1 MAEST
6 IIKVEHLS
14 KSFGRVKAVQDIS
27 FAVKNGERFAF
38 LGVNGAGKSTTI
50 SMLCG
55 LLPKDDGKIIIDN
68 EEVDGTE
75 ENSKR
80 KLGIVFQDSVLDKK
94 LSVLDN
100 LKFRAALYG
109 ILGDE
114 LNKNLKNLSSL
125 LHLKDI
131 LDRPVEKLSGGQRRR
146 ADIARALI
154 HKPKILILDEPTT
167 GLDPATRKLVWE
179 VIDKLQK
186 ESGLTVFL
194 TTHYMEEAAT
204 ADRITIIDAG
214 KIIAEGTPLE
224 LKKRYA
230 FDYLYLYGAKLK
242 DVQALGLKYEKIPDG
257 YRLELPNLETV
268 VKLTKQ
274 NPSLFTDFE
283 VMKGRMDDVF
293 INATG
298 RKDFE

>member
-1 MAEST
+1 MSDQD

-14 KSFGRVKAVQDIS
+14 KSFGKIKAVQDIS
-27 FAVKNGERFAF
+27 FSVKRGERFAF

-55 LLPKDDGKIIIDN
+55 LLQKDKGDIYIDGEKVSGSEKDN
-68 EEVDGTE
+68 
-75 ENSKR
+75 KR

-100 LKFRAALYG
+100 LKYRAALYG
-109 ILGDE
+109 IFGEE
-114 LNKNLKNLSSL
+114 LDRDINSL
-125 LHLKDI
+125 LNLLNLKDI
-131 LDRPVEKLSGGQRRR
+131 LNRPVEKLSGGQRRR

-179 VIDKLQK
+179 VVDKLQEK
-186 ESGLTVFL
+186 DGLTVFL

-204 ADRITIIDAG
+204 ADRITIINEG

-224 LKKRYA
+224 LKTRYA
-230 FDYLYLYGAKLK
+230 FDYLYLYGVSKK
-242 DVQALGLKYEKIPDG
+242 DIQNLGLKYEKIPDG
-257 YRLELPNLETV
+257 YRLELPELSIV
-268 VKLTKQ
+268 AKLIKQ
-274 NPSLFTDFE
+274 NPALFTDFE